1 MIGGAGYI
9 GSHAVKGLLE
19 KGYGVVVADNLET
32 GHKGA
37 VPSAVSFYFGDVRE
51 KAFLDDVFVKENIDA
66 VMHFAAYSLVGDSMA
81 DPLNYFHNNT
91 YGMMVLLQAMKERNI
106 DKVVFS
112 STAAVYGEPKHIPIT
127 EEEPTNPTN
136 PYGESK
142 LMMEKMMKW
151 ANEAHGIRFVSL
163 RYFNVA
169 GASNDGSIGEDH
181 RTETHLIPLVLQ
193 TAQGKRE
200 SITIFGD
207 DYDTADGTCI
217 RDYIHV
223 MDLVDAHISALDYL
237 MEGNESNTFNLGSS
251 TGYSVKEIID
261 AAREVTGLPVNV
273 LLGERRAGDPGVLIA
288 SSDKAKGILKWEP
301 KHSDISRII
310 RSAWNWHENRPEGY
324 LD

>member
-9 GSHAVKGLLE
+9 GSHAIKGLLE
-19 KGYGVVVADNLET
+19 KGYGVVVADNLVT

-91 YGMMVLLQAMKERNI
+91 YGMMVLLQAMKDRNI

-223 MDLVDAHISALDYL
+223 TDLVDAHISALDYL

-251 TGYSVKEIID
+251 TGYSVKEVID
-261 AAREVTGLPVNV
+261 AAREVTGLPVNI
-273 LLGERRAGDPGVLIA
+273 LLGERRSGDPSVLIA
-288 SSDKAKGILKWEP
+288 SSDKAKAILKWEP
-301 KHSDISRII
+301 KHSDISQII
-310 RSAWNWHENRPEGY
+310 GSAWNWHKNHPEGY